1 MSTHNIFIDIKD
13 IVIYQI
19 TDYIFIH
26 WIIMNQLF
34 KSDYPRDILNEIK
47 WKKFDLG
54 RCEIYYIHRGA
65 PNNTKII
72 SGSSIKTIG
81 RSFFETRVG
90 TSIPY
95 HRIFR
100 IDFDGARIYEKRIDL

>member
-1 MSTHNIFIDIKD
+1 
-13 IVIYQI
+13 
-19 TDYIFIH
+19 
-26 WIIMNQLF
+26 MNQLF
-34 KSDYPRDILNEIK
+34 KSDHPRDMLNEIK
-47 WKKFDLG
+47 WKGFDLG

-81 RSFFETRVG
+81 RSFFETSEG

-100 IDFDGARIYEKRIDL
+100 IDFDGKCIYKRRIDR